1 MSLLELKNVTLKF
14 GGVTAVNNLSMS
26 VNEGEVFALVGPNG
40 AGKSTVFNMISR
52 FYRPISGSI
61 MFDGHDLLNLKPHEV
76 PRLGI
81 ARTFQNI
88 ELFERATV
96 LQNLLV
102 GRHRHRRTTLVEEMF
117 FMGRSWAQER
127 EHRLAVEEVIDFLDL
142 QPYRDKY
149 IAGLPYGVRK
159 VVELAR
165 ALATKPRMLLLDEP
179 ASGLSVEETQDMR
192 WWIDDIRRQMGITVL
207 MVEHDMGLV
216 GKVSDRVLALAD
228 GAKLAEGTP
237 AEVQSH
243 PKVIEAYLGTGAISK
258 TASATGERV

>member
-1 MSLLELKNVTLKF
+1 MSLLTLENVTLKF
-14 GGVTAVNNLSMS
+14 GGVTAVNNLSLS
-26 VNEGEVFALVGPNG
+26 VEEGEVFALVGPNG

-52 FYRPISGSI
+52 FYTPARGTIT
-61 MFDGHDLLNLKPHEV
+61 FDGENLLAHRPHEV
-76 PRLGI
+76 PKLGI

-102 GRHRHRRTTLVEEMF
+102 GRHRHRKTTLLEEMLF
-117 FMGRSWAQER
+117 VGRARAEER
-127 EHRLAVEEVIDFLDL
+127 AHRHAVEEVIDFLDL
-142 QPYRDKY
+142 QAYRDKM

-165 ALATKPRMLLLDEP
+165 ALATKPRLLLLDEP

-216 GKVSDRVLALAD
+216 GKVCDRVLALAD
-228 GAKLAEGTP
+228 GAELAQGTP

-243 PKVIEAYLGTGAISK
+243 PAVIEAYLGTNAISK
-258 TASATGERV
+258 TANAKGERV